1 LTGATPEQ
9 EPPLLKQPSLKILVL
24 VAAVLS
30 IQALAAQ
37 TPAPRVLRV
46 VAFGAH
52 PDDAELKF
60 AGTAALMAAQGH
72 KVKLVALTNGDVGHF
87 EQAGGPLAIR
97 RKAEVE
103 ACHKKLGV
111 STDVLDIH
119 DGELMPDLETRKKV
133 ANIIREW
140 QADIVL
146 SHRPWDYHP
155 DHRAVGKLAEDAAV
169 VVAAPFF
176 APYTPPTKVNPIFL
190 FYSDGFQKPYPF
202 DPIIAVG
209 IDEVAQKKWDCI
221 GDMPSQFAD
230 ADSWQARYRGNAP
243 SDPAAR
249 AKMILDGVQQRS
261 AAVADQYRSLLV
273 KLYGEPK
280 GRAVKYAEA
289 FELNQYGS
297 PATAEQLKQML
308 PTFR

>member
-1 LTGATPEQ
+1 M
-9 EPPLLKQPSLKILVL
+9 LLGVS
-24 VAAVLS
+24 S
-30 IQALAAQ
+30 LAAQ
-37 TPAPRVLRV
+37 IPAGRPLRV
-46 VAFGAH
+46 IAFGAH

-60 AGTAALMAAQGH
+60 AGTAALMAARGD

-87 EQAGGPLAIR
+87 SQAGGPLAQR

-103 ACHKKLGV
+103 ACHAKLGV
-111 STDVLDIH
+111 ATDVLDIH

-133 ANIIREW
+133 ANLIRDW

-176 APYTPPTKVNPIFL
+176 APYTKPTARNPIFL
-190 FYSDGFQKPYPF
+190 FYSDGFKKPYPF
-202 DPIIAVG
+202 DPILAIG
-209 IDEVAQKKWDCI
+209 FDEVAQKKWDCI
-221 GDMPSQFAD
+221 SDLPSQFAD
-230 ADSWQARYRGNAP
+230 ADSWQARYGRNVPTDEAGRKAFLNDAV
-243 SDPAAR
+243 
-249 AKMILDGVQQRS
+249 KQRS
-261 AAVADQYRSLLV
+261 ADVANQYRDLLV

-280 GRAVKYAEA
+280 GRNIKYAEA

-297 PATAEQLKQML
+297 PATVEELKKL
-308 PTFR
+308 FPTF

>member
-1 LTGATPEQ
+1 MKCTGYVA
-9 EPPLLKQPSLKILVL
+9 LACAVILVAPS
-24 VAAVLS
+24 VGA
-30 IQALAAQ
+30 QA
-37 TPAPRVLRV
+37 PASRPLRII
-46 VAFGAH
+46 AFGAH

-60 AGTAALMAAQGH
+60 AGTAALFAAQGH
-72 KVKLVALTNGDVGHF
+72 KVKLAALTNGDVGHF
-87 EQAGGPLAIR
+87 AQAGGPLAQR

-103 ACHKKLGV
+103 ACHAKLGV
-111 STDVLDIH
+111 DTAVLDIH

-133 ANIIREW
+133 ANLIREW

-176 APYTPPTKVNPIFL
+176 APYTPPTARNPIFL
-190 FYSDGFQKPYPF
+190 FYSDAFRKPYPF

-221 GDMPSQFAD
+221 ASLPSQFGD
-230 ADSWQARYRGNAP
+230 ADSWQARYRANVPKDEAGRKAFLLE
-243 SDPAAR
+243 AVR
-249 AKMILDGVQQRS
+249 QRS
-261 AAVADQYRSLLV
+261 VDEANLYRSLLIQ
-273 KLYGEPK
+273 LYGETK
-280 GRAVKYAEA
+280 GRAIRYAET

-297 PATAEQLKQML
+297 PATVEELKKLL

>member
-1 LTGATPEQ
+1 MRATRWFV
-9 EPPLLKQPSLKILVL
+9 LVL
-24 VAAVLS
+24 AVFVVQS
-30 IQALAAQ
+30 LAAQ
-37 TPAPRVLRV
+37 VPQNRPLRII
-46 VAFGAH
+46 AFGAH

-60 AGTAALMAAQGH
+60 AGTAALFAAQGA

-87 EQAGGPLAIR
+87 SQAGGPLAQR

-103 ACHKKLGV
+103 ACHAKLGV
-111 STDVLDIH
+111 ETDVLDIH

-133 ANIIREW
+133 ANLIRDW

-176 APYTPPTKVNPIFL
+176 APYTKPTPRNPIFL
-190 FYSDGFQKPYPF
+190 FYSDGFKKPYPF

-209 IDEVAQKKWDCI
+209 FDEAAQKKWDCI
-221 GDMPSQFAD
+221 SDLPSQFAD
-230 ADSWQARYRGNAP
+230 ADSWQARYGRNVPTDEAGRKAFLNDAV
-243 SDPAAR
+243 
-249 AKMILDGVQQRS
+249 KQRS
-261 AAVADQYRSLLV
+261 ADVANQYRNLLV
-273 KLYGEPK
+273 QLYGEQK
-280 GRAVKYAEA
+280 GRSIKYAEA

-297 PATAEQLKQML
+297 PATVDELKAMF
-308 PTFR
+308 PTFH

>member
-1 LTGATPEQ
+1 MSHKLIIR
-9 EPPLLKQPSLKILVL
+9 SLVFVL
-24 VAAVLS
+24 AAAGV
-30 IQALAAQ
+30 QHLAAQ
-37 TPAPRVLRV
+37 TPAARVLRV

-72 KVKLVALTNGDVGHF
+72 KIKLVALTNGDVGHF
-87 EQAGGPLAIR
+87 AQAGGPLAQR

-111 STDVLDIH
+111 ETEVLDIH
-119 DGELMPDLETRKKV
+119 DGELMPDLDTRKKV
-133 ANIIREW
+133 ANIIRAW
-140 QADIVL
+140 QADLVL

-176 APYTPPTKVNPIFL
+176 TPYTPATKRNPVFL

-202 DPIIAVG
+202 DPIVAVG
-209 IDEVAQKKWDCI
+209 FDAVAQKKWDCI
-221 GDMPSQFAD
+221 SDMPSQFAD

-243 SDPAAR
+243 ADPAER
-249 AKMILDGVQQRS
+249 AASILNGVKERS
-261 AAVADQYRSLLV
+261 AAVANQYRSLLV
-273 KLYGEPK
+273 KLYGQEK
-280 GRAVKYAEA
+280 GSAIKYAEA
-289 FELNQYGS
+289 FELNQYGTGAS
-297 PATAEQLKQML
+297 VDELKQM
-308 PTFR
+308 FGIR

>member
-1 LTGATPEQ
+1 MSHKLI
-9 EPPLLKQPSLKILVL
+9 LRSLAFAL
-24 VAAVLS
+24 AAAGV
-30 IQALAAQ
+30 QHLAAQ

-46 VAFGAH
+46 VALGAH

-72 KVKLVALTNGDVGHF
+72 KIKLVALTNGDVGHF
-87 EQAGGPLAIR
+87 AQAGGPLAQR
-97 RKAEVE
+97 RKAEVT

-111 STDVLDIH
+111 ETDVLDIH

-133 ANIIREW
+133 AGIIRDW

-155 DHRAVGKLAEDAAV
+155 DHRAVGKLAEDSAV

-176 APYTPPTKVNPIFL
+176 APYTPATKRNPIFL
-190 FYSDGFQKPYPF
+190 VYSDNFQKPYPF
-202 DPIIAVG
+202 DPIVAVG
-209 IDEVAQKKWDCI
+209 FDDMAQKKWACI

-243 SDPAAR
+243 ADPVAR
-249 AKMILDGVQQRS
+249 AAQILDGVKQRD
-261 AAVADQYRSLLV
+261 AGIANRYRSLLV
-273 KLYGEPK
+273 KLYGDQK
-280 GRAVKYAEA
+280 GAAIKYAEA
-289 FELNQYGS
+289 FELNQYG
-297 PATAEQLKQML
+297 TAASADELKQM
-308 PTFR
+308 FGIR

>member
-1 LTGATPEQ
+1 MR
-9 EPPLLKQPSLKILVL
+9 SVRWC
-24 VAAVLS
+24 AV
-30 IQALAAQ
+30 ALALLAVPSISAQ
-37 TPAPRVLRV
+37 IPTGRPLRII
-46 VAFGAH
+46 AFGAH

-60 AGTAALMAAQGH
+60 AGTAALFAAKGA

-87 EQAGGPLAIR
+87 AQAGGPLAQR

-103 ACHKKLGV
+103 ACHAKLGV
-111 STDVLDIH
+111 ETDVLDIH

-133 ANIIREW
+133 ANLIRDW

-176 APYTPPTKVNPIFL
+176 APYTKATARNPIFL
-190 FYSDGFQKPYPF
+190 FYSDGFKKPYPF
-202 DPIIAVG
+202 DPILAVG
-209 IDEVAQKKWDCI
+209 FDEAAQKKWDCI
-221 GDMPSQFAD
+221 ASLPSQFGD
-230 ADSWQARYRGNAP
+230 ADSWQARYGRNVPTDEAGRKAYLME
-243 SDPAAR
+243 AVR
-249 AKMILDGVQQRS
+249 QRS
-261 AAVADQYRSLLV
+261 ADVANQYRDLLV

-280 GRAVKYAEA
+280 GRSIKYAEA

-297 PATAEQLKQML
+297 PATVDELKQL
-308 PTFR
+308 FPTF

>member
-1 LTGATPEQ
+1 V
-9 EPPLLKQPSLKILVL
+9 PSKPSARYLVL
-24 VAAVLS
+24 PLAFFCLQAVT
-30 IQALAAQ
+30 AQ
-37 TPAPRVLRV
+37 TPAPRVLRII
-46 VAFGAH
+46 AFGAH

-60 AGTAALMAAQGH
+60 AGTAALFAAQGA

-87 EQAGGPLAIR
+87 SQAGGPLAQR

-103 ACHKKLGV
+103 ACHAKLGV
-111 STDVLDIH
+111 ETDVLDIH

-133 ANIIREW
+133 ANLIRDW

-176 APYTPPTKVNPIFL
+176 APYTPPTKKNPIFL
-190 FYSDGFQKPYPF
+190 FYSDPFLKPYPF
-202 DPIIAVG
+202 DPILAVG
-209 IDEVAQKKWDCI
+209 FDEVAQKKWDCI
-221 GDMPSQFAD
+221 GDLPSQFAD
-230 ADSWQARYRGNAP
+230 ADSWQARYRANVPTDEAGRKAFL
-243 SDPAAR
+243 
-249 AKMILDGVQQRS
+249 MDGVKQRS
-261 AAVADQYRSLLV
+261 ADVANQYRALLV
-273 KLYGEPK
+273 KLYGDPK
-280 GRAVKYAEA
+280 GRAIKYAEA

-297 PATAEQLKQML
+297 PATVDELKQMF

>member
-1 LTGATPEQ
+1 MSHKLIVR
-9 EPPLLKQPSLKILVL
+9 SLVFAL
-24 VAAVLS
+24 AAAGV
-30 IQALAAQ
+30 QHLAAQ
-37 TPAPRVLRV
+37 TPAPRTLRV
-46 VAFGAH
+46 IAFGAH

-60 AGTAALMAAQGH
+60 AGTATLMAAQGH
-72 KVKLVALTNGDVGHF
+72 KVKLVSLTNGDVGHF
-87 EQAGGPLAIR
+87 AQAGGPLAQR
-97 RKAEVE
+97 RKAEVT

-111 STDVLDIH
+111 ETDVFDIH

-133 ANIIREW
+133 AGLIREW

-155 DHRAVGKLAEDAAV
+155 DHRAVGKLAEDSAV

-176 APYTPPTKVNPIFL
+176 LPYTPPTKRNPIFL

-209 IDEVAQKKWDCI
+209 FDEVAEKKWACI
-221 GDMPSQFAD
+221 SDIPSQFAD

-243 SDPAAR
+243 ADPVAR
-249 AKMILDGVQQRS
+249 AAGILNGVKQRN
-261 AAVADQYRSLLV
+261 ADVANQYRSLLV
-273 KLYGEPK
+273 KLYGAEK
-280 GRAVKYAEA
+280 GNAIKYAEA

-297 PATAEQLKQML
+297 GATVDELKQMF